1 MTEGDTGIKARLQG
15 AMKEALKAK
24 DRVRLDTVRLLL
36 SEIRNAEIE
45 KRAPLE
51 ENEVIAI
58 LRKGIKKR
66 EESLVYFRKGGRE
79 DLVRQAEQE
88 IAVIAEFLP
97 SPMTEEELLSLV
109 QEVIDAFPNKPA
121 FSVVMKEV
129 MRRVEGRVEGKV
141 VSEVVRRLLE
151 VG

>member
-1 MTEGDTGIKARLQG
+1 MTEGGTGIKARLQG
-15 AMKEALKAK
+15 VMKEALKAK

-51 ENEVIAI
+51 ENEIIAI

-79 DLVRQAEQE
+79 DLVRQTEQE

-97 SPMTEEELLSLV
+97 PPMTEEELLSLV
-109 QEVIDAFPNKPA
+109 QEVIAAFPDKPA

-129 MRRVEGRVEGKV
+129 MRRVEGRAEGKV
-141 VSEVVRRLLE
+141 VSEVVRKLLE

>member
-51 ENEVIAI
+51 ENEIIAI

-79 DLVRQAEQE
+79 DLVRQTEQE

-97 SPMTEEELLSLV
+97 PPMTEEELLSLV
-109 QEVIDAFPNKPA
+109 REVIAAFPDKPA

-129 MRRVEGRVEGKV
+129 MRRVEGRVEGKL
-141 VSEVVRRLLE
+141 VSEIVRRLLE